1 MDGEI
6 QPDEVKE
13 LLDADAEVCVV
24 DIRNEL
30 NYQRAHIPSS
40 TNLPF
45 QRLAKDVERFEGCDH
60 VVTVC
65 PHGKASVQA
74 ARLIGSYEGFDGTVE
89 SMAGGLEAWEWAF
102 EEGADASETGK
113 PNDDESDEPAT
124 DAPF

>member
-13 LLDADAEVCVV
+13 LLDTDSDVCVV

-30 NYQRAHIPSS
+30 NYQRAHIPGS

-65 PHGKASVQA
+65 PHGQASVQA

-89 SMAGGLEAWEWAF
+89 SMAGGLEAWEWEF
-102 EEGADASETGK
+102 DEGNGSS
-113 PNDDESDEPAT
+113 DDGATDENAT

>member
-6 QPDEVKE
+6 QPAEVKD
-13 LLDADAEVCVV
+13 LLDAGEDVCVV

-30 NYQRAHIPSS
+30 HYQEAHIPTS

-45 QRLAKDVERFEGCDH
+45 QRLTRDVERFEGCDH

-65 PHGKASVQA
+65 PHGQASVQA

-89 SMAGGLEAWEWAF
+89 SMAGGLEAWEWEF
-102 EEGADASETGK
+102 EEGNGDDDSAETEESEG
-113 PNDDESDEPAT
+113 PE
-124 DAPF
+124 APF